1 MIRADA
7 RPRYTY
13 VILVT
18 ALTGK
23 GSYLEGME
31 AGADDFVSKP
41 FDLDEMAARLRV
53 ARRIIGLQSE
63 IRQLQGLLPL
73 CSYCRRIRDDG
84 TTGPRSRTTSPQ
96 RTDVMLSRSICPD
109 CYHSKIGPEIES
121 ARNRRPSAHGD
132 CMTDLTR
139 WPPADV
145 AILDEAALEAI
156 REVQEAGAPD
166 LVAETVELFLGTTP
180 ERSRRCEP
188 AVARGRQGDP
198 RLRSR
203 DQGELSAAGPRSG
216 WARRAR

>member
-1 MIRADA
+1 MTALTILIADDDAPARRFLQAALRKLDHECILAADGREAWEAYQHAAPSIVLADWIMPRLSGVELCRRIRADA

-63 IRQLQGLLPL
+63 IRQLQTLVPL
-73 CSYCRRIRDDG
+73 CSYCRRIRDDDTW
-84 TTGPRSRTTSPQ
+84 TTLEDYVAA

-109 CYHSKIGPEIES
+109 CYHAKIGPEM
-121 ARNRRPSAHGD
+121 NRLGIA
-132 CMTDLTR
+132 DL
-139 WPPADV
+139 PP
-145 AILDEAALEAI
+145 
-156 REVQEAGAPD
+156 
-166 LVAETVELFLGTTP
+166 TGT
-180 ERSRRCEP
+180 
-188 AVARGRQGDP
+188 A
-198 RLRSR
+198 
-203 DQGELSAAGPRSG
+203 
-216 WARRAR
+216 